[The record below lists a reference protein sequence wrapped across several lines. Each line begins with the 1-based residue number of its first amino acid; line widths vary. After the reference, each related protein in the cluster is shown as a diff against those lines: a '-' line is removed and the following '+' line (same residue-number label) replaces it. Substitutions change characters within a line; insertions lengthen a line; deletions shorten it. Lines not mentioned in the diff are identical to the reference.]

1 MYAGVLNNKVII
13 LSETFEKYPPDILG
27 RPVITVQCDPGIKLG
42 MIYNLATGEFAEPA
56 TPEPES
62 TPEIYQESE
71 RMSAYTKGVESIG

>member
-42 MIYNLATGEFAEPA
+42 MIYNSDTGEFAEPA
-56 TPEPES
+56 PEPEP
-62 TPEIYQESE
+62 TPTIYQESE
-71 RMSAYTKGVESIG
+71 LMSAYTKGVESIG